1 MPLVWNEVI
10 KFFTK
15 AEEKEQ
21 HIPLQLCFIFPPT
34 P

>member
-1 MPLVWNEVI
+1 MLLAWNEVI

-15 AEEKEQ
+15 AVEKEQ
-21 HIPLQLCFIFPPT
+21 HIPLQLCLIFPPA